1 MASGCGVALQ
11 LQTPSMSSFLIKQ
24 RVPAH
29 KRRPG
34 WEDGSDESDESD
46 ERVNLMA
53 AERPRRSMRRR
64 HRSVSQSQ
72 ARIKYNQTVN
82 SSEVQ

>member
-1 MASGCGVALQ
+1 
-11 LQTPSMSSFLIKQ
+11 MSSFLIKQ

-46 ERVNLMA
+46 KSDERVNLMA

-72 ARIKYNQTVN
+72 TRIKYNQAVN

>member
-53 AERPRRSMRRR
+53 AERPRRSMRR
-64 HRSVSQSQ
+64 
-72 ARIKYNQTVN
+72 
-82 SSEVQ
+82 SSIVALVIPKRESSIITP